1 MVRTGTQRNKRI
13 RDTVSV
19 IGSPSET
26 NNLLKNDAAKKVAHL
41 VGEKAA
47 IQFGEELE
55 SLRRNPQQ
63 YSMVFKD
70 GGLRL
75 KAIAGIGEHGRVTD
89 FPTDVADLRHEFENY
104 MVYCE
109 TFLVSPTIGLFA
121 TWLGV
126 SFEDYERKIVSYEM
140 SRPDVAAELRLCKEV
155 LRGFLETQA
164 LDSNVPPAVYLHQN
178 KAYYDAVEA
187 NEVRHVSKT
196 EEHVRDSEKIDEIIM
211 AIPVEDD

>member
-1 MVRTGTQRNKRI
+1 MRQTASSRKARI
-13 RDTVSV
+13 KDTVGV

-26 NNLLKNDAAKKVAHL
+26 KGLVKNDAAKKIEHML
-41 VGEKAA
+41 GKKAA
-47 IQFGEELE
+47 LQFGAELE
-55 SLRRNPQQ
+55 SLKREPQQ

-75 KAIAGIGEHGRVTD
+75 KAIAAIGEHGRVTD
-89 FPTDVADLRHEFENY
+89 FPTDIADLRHEFENY

-196 EEHVRDSEKIDEIIM
+196 EEHVRDSQKIDEIIM